1 MMAWLATLL
10 FLLACGPLAAQEA
23 LPAATPP
30 PAVVVRQSVEPASG
44 AVIGQHVVL
53 HVDVLFRGEM
63 PRPPRVGMPDVPG
76 LQIIRFETQ
85 GTTMRDSLDGE
96 TYVGQR
102 FEFALYPRRGGTF
115 DIPPA
120 SVTLFDRAGD
130 VSGDIEGSTVRLSV
144 VVPPGV
150 DPSGPVVA
158 TRRLSLNQQWS
169 DPPAGRFQAGDAIVR
184 TITRSAEDVPGLA
197 LRDLETAAPE
207 GVRVYA
213 DPPDIQDTSNRG
225 VVTGHRTDR
234 ITYVF
239 QRGGGFDLP
248 SVEQPWWNLAAGRL
262 ETAVAEGV
270 AIRVAG
276 AVPAAPEGGMR
287 TSPVLLGIGVAILA
301 ALGLGMLLA
310 IRWLRTRQRDPERA
324 SYAALEKACVQGNAA
339 EIYRCFSAW
348 MRLLPADRQGEAIR
362 AAGPLLGALFAGA
375 AWARG
380 DATRLLASL
389 APLRRR
395 RADADRRTFL
405 PPLNPRPADPPG

>member
-1 MMAWLATLL
+1 MAWLATLL

-23 LPAATPP
+23 GPAATHPL
-30 PAVVVRQSVEPASG
+30 AVVVRQSVEPASG

-158 TRRLSLNQQWS
+158 TRRLSLKQQWS
-169 DPPAGRFQAGDAIVR
+169 APPAGRFKAGDAIVR

-239 QRGGGFDLP
+239 QRGGSFDLP

-262 ETAVAEGV
+262 KTAVAEGA

-276 AVPAAPEGGMR
+276 AMLAAPEGGMR
-287 TSPVLLGIGVAILA
+287 MSPLVFGLGAVLLA

-310 IRWLRTRQRDPERA
+310 IRRLRTRQPDPERA
-324 SYAALEKACVQGNAA
+324 SYAALRRACAQGDAA

-348 MRLLPADRQGEAIR
+348 TRLLPADRQREATR
-362 AAGPLLGALFAGA
+362 AAGPLLGTLFAGT

-380 DATRLLASL
+380 DASCLLASL

-395 RADADRRTFL
+395 RADAERRASL
-405 PPLNPRPADPPG
+405 PPLNPRRADPRG